1 MRAPQPVP
9 GTGCFP
15 PAFPIADGARLLSA
29 PIRLHARSRTFV
41 RARVAARAHRS
52 KPESIMNA
60 NTLQLLLYATAS
72 ALLPYIAAIALIA
85 AGR

>member
-1 MRAPQPVP
+1 
-9 GTGCFP
+9 
-15 PAFPIADGARLLSA
+15 
-29 PIRLHARSRTFV
+29 
-41 RARVAARAHRS
+41 
-52 KPESIMNA
+52 MNA